1 VVLAFVLTAD
11 GIETMSILR
20 LTQTFIIL
28 AACALAV
35 SAHADYGQMRLDG
48 ISLLFSFSIS
58 IAYGLFVDVALLAR
72 LFCYRVVLVVGLIIA
87 LLVIVLF
94 LGQVA
99 SPIERAGMFGDALG
113 GESMVMM
120 LVTSMVFLPFI
131 VIAPI
136 GQYRAMRHEQR
147 LPGWITAWMV
157 LQVALLPGFYLLA
170 RMEDKFQG
178 QEYAAG
184 LAAGREA
191 SAGGFGAIL
200 ERADQQHDHIWGTR
214 WTTPWQQEPPSG
226 HRTRRS
232 RWFAGLAKG
241 VDESAPIAANE
252 PLSEPDRTALRTL
265 IERYFFKYA
274 ILNIDTKLIWDALE
288 PGEFSRQLAPYGL
301 HEQRVVSAELIPPL
315 LVRLE
320 KDGGVRLCPGG
331 RMMDADR
338 AILRELVMA
347 KVRDYEEAKK
357 RDLEYAEEMKKIA
370 AEMEAAPA
378 LYRLPW
384 KAAGA
389 LKNRYGGRDVMV
401 PDWSDYPQ
409 RVEQLCRGPE

>member
-1 VVLAFVLTAD
+1 MSIIRRIQAFVILIACSLT
-11 GIETMSILR
+11 
-20 LTQTFIIL
+20 
-28 AACALAV
+28 V
-35 SAHADYGQMRLDG
+35 SAYADYGQMRLEG
-48 ISLLFSFSIS
+48 ISLLLCFAIS
-58 IAYGLFVDVALLAR
+58 VAYGLIVDVVLLAR
-72 LFCYRVVLVVGLIIA
+72 LFRHRAVLVVGLILS
-87 LLVIVLF
+87 LLVIVLL
-94 LGQVA
+94 LGQAA
-99 SPIERAGMFGDALG
+99 SPIERAGMFGDAPG
-113 GESMVMM
+113 GESMVMI
-120 LVTSMVFLPFI
+120 LVTSVVFLPFI

-147 LPGWITAWMV
+147 WPVWITAWMV
-157 LQVALLPGFYLLA
+157 LQVALVPGYYLLA
-170 RMEDKFQG
+170 SMEDKFQA
-178 QEYAAG
+178 QEYTAG

-191 SAGGFGAIL
+191 SSGGFGAIL
-200 ERADQQHDHIWGTR
+200 ECADQQHDHIWGTR
-214 WTTPWQQEPPSG
+214 WATPWQQESPSG
-226 HRTRRS
+226 HRARRS

-252 PLSEPDRTALRTL
+252 PLSEPDSTALQTL

-301 HEQRVVSAELIPPL
+301 HEQGVVSTELIPPL

-320 KDGGVRLCPGG
+320 KDGGARLCPSG

-338 AILRELVMA
+338 TILRELVMA
-347 KVRDYEEAKK
+347 KVRVYEEAKK
-357 RDLEYAEEMKKIA
+357 RDLEYAEQTKKIE

-389 LKNRYGGRDVMV
+389 LKKRYGGRDVAV

-409 RVEQLCRGPE
+409 RVEQLCREPE